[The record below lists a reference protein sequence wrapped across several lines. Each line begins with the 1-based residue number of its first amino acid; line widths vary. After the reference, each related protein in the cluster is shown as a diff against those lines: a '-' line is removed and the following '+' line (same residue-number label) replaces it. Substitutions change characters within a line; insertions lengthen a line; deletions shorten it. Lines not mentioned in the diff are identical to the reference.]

1 MKSFDR
7 VAVLIPVHN
16 EADTLPWVLQRLQLH
31 LPGASVV
38 VVDSGCTDSSTDI
51 AINHGASV
59 VKARELGYWQALQTG
74 YQALLER
81 DLDAIVQLDGDGQHN
96 PADAPRLLA
105 KLEDA
110 DWVVGSR
117 IERSSFSRRVG
128 RRLFELILSAN
139 GVQASDPSSGYWAF
153 HPHLLPHLLDYHYRT
168 ADLAIRLHL
177 STINTESC
185 PVLMAERQH
194 GRSMHN
200 GIQGPVNFLRS
211 LADAYRVLSS
221 R

>member
-1 MKSFDR
+1 MNTLNR
-7 VAVLIPVHN
+7 VAVVIPVHN
-16 EADTLPWVLQRLQLH
+16 EADTLPWVLERLRLH
-31 LPGASVV
+31 LPGASIF
-38 VVDSGCTDSSTDI
+38 VVDSGCTDTSPSI
-51 AINHGASV
+51 AAKLGAVV
-59 VKARELGYWQALQTG
+59 VKANEPGYWRALQTG
-74 YQALLER
+74 YRALLDR
-81 DLDAIVQLDGDGQHN
+81 PLDAIVQLDGDGQHN

-105 KLEDA
+105 KLETA

-117 IERSSFSRRVG
+117 IERSGFTRRVG

-139 GVQASDPSSGYWAF
+139 GIQASDPSSGYWAF
-153 HPHLLPHLLDYHYRT
+153 RPHLLSRLLDYHHGT

-177 STINTESC
+177 SDVNTESC

-211 LADAYRVLSS
+211 LTDAYRVISS
-221 R
+221 